1 MLVRH
6 HQRRQKLCVINFHF
20 SLLKQFKIMSNSI
33 EFILLSEAVKVGY
46 RNEAER
52 EFLISLHNHFPEWQR
67 FGLTDDYSCVAIYD
81 SYPLMIAFD
90 ICDRQKILSSLRVD
104 FTGTSILM
112 CDLGTASNLFDS
124 QLKANQPD
132 VKEYRKIG
140 GSPTDFANMAA
151 TWVSSELLRYF
162 KKP

>member
-1 MLVRH
+1 
-6 HQRRQKLCVINFHF
+6 
-20 SLLKQFKIMSNSI
+20 MSKPI
-33 EFILLSEAVKVGY
+33 EFILLSEAVEAGY

-52 EFLISLHNHFPEWQR
+52 EFLISLHNHFLEWQQ

-81 SYPLMIAFD
+81 NCPLMIVFD

-104 FTGTSILM
+104 FNGTSILM

-132 VKEYRKIG
+132 VKEYRNIVS
-140 GSPTDFANMAA
+140 SPTDFANIAA
-151 TWVSSELLRYF
+151 AWVSSELLRYF
-162 KKP
+162 NKL